1 MTPSIHN
8 HPKELTMS
16 IFASP
21 RFLRNVLFA
30 DAASCVGSGAL
41 QLLFLEPLARLLNLP
56 SALLFG
62 TGVFLVAYG
71 AAVAF
76 LATRSPIP
84 RPVVW
89 LLVAGNLG
97 WALGCIALLASG
109 IVTPTA
115 LGMAWV
121 LAQAACVAVLAELQ
135 WTGLRRAPVVG
146 WA

>member
-1 MTPSIHN
+1 
-8 HPKELTMS
+8 MS
-16 IFASP
+16 VFASP
-21 RFLRNVLFA
+21 RFLRNVLLA
-30 DAASCVGSGAL
+30 DAASCLASGAA
-41 QLLFLEPLARLLNLP
+41 QLGFTAALARLLNLP
-56 SALLFG
+56 STLLLG
-62 TGVFLVAYG
+62 TGVFLVVYG

-76 LATRSPIP
+76 IATRNPVP

-89 LLVAGNLG
+89 LLVFGNLG
-97 WALGCIALLASG
+97 WAVACIALLASSL
-109 IVTPTA
+109 VTPTG